1 MSPETIAR
9 RLLDT
14 AQMATQYPAWLC
26 REMEEAAAAL
36 IEAGAD
42 KARLDWLSDRDNAIG
57 NVQLPTECVT
67 RNLHSLRA
75 AIDDA
80 MNLPLAT

>member
-1 MSPETIAR
+1 MNHVEVLRAMRQDGCCVDDAEWIAAV
-9 RLLDT
+9 D
-14 AQMATQYPAWLC
+14 
-26 REMEEAAAAL
+26 AA
-36 IEAGAD
+36 IAD
-42 KARLDWLSDRDNAIG
+42 MVRLDWLADRENEIG

-80 MNLPLAT
+80 MNLPLRPNA